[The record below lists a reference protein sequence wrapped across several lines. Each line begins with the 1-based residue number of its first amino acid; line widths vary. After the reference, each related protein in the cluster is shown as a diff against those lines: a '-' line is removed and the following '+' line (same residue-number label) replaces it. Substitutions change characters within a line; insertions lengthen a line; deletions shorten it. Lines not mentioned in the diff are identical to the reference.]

1 MIICLVVGLL
11 HARFGSEGEPWGGGV
26 FWGAAGGWST
36 PSCRSSSVRAREGN
50 GDGRARTRC
59 TLHAASCTLHKR
71 SPLIRGPL
79 LPISVDR

>member
-1 MIICLVVGLL
+1 MIICLLSVYCMRGVEV
-11 HARFGSEGEPWGGGV
+11 RGSLGCVLGGT
-26 FWGAAGGWST
+26 AGGWST